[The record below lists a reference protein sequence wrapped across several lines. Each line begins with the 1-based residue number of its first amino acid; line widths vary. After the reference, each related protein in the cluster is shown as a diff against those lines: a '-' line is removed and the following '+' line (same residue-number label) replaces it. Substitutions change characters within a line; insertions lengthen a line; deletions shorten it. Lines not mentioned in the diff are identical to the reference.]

1 LQFRPDGEEFVVGCT
16 HHHGETWEGVLLLCS
31 IDSDSLTQRRRI
43 DTYTGVSGC
52 AYVAA
57 SGTSMS
63 IVSTHDDGG
72 VHIWDPSGAH
82 TSSLVGHTDA
92 ALCVAAGPDH
102 QQVITGGTEGIMRL
116 WNIEEPDAPIT
127 NFRGHSGGICAI
139 AWGGIH
145 LATGSSDGSVK
156 LWDPRVQEAIHSI
169 DIVGGNTEVA
179 ALSWSQS
186 SNLLAIASE
195 CSHALVLDTRVLG
208 QPYNYHQHTAS
219 VTSVAFSPHND
230 SVLASGSDDTKVCVS
245 DRSSGST
252 FTGAKHRD
260 TVTAIAW
267 HPKLPLTA
275 LSVGW
280 DCEINLW
287 NIQLDEMTRK
297 CNESV

>member
-1 LQFRPDGEEFVVGCT
+1 LGGCAVTLQYRQRFSDTAPPNRHLHGCIWVCMLVAN
-16 HHHGETWEGVLLLCS
+16 HV
-31 IDSDSLTQRRRI
+31 RI
-43 DTYTGVSGC
+43 VSTKHRC

-195 CSHALVLDTRVLG
+195 CRSDVPPLLIIISAPKNSDARELPCFD
-208 QPYNYHQHTAS
+208 AS
-219 VTSVAFSPHND
+219 
-230 SVLASGSDDTKVCVS
+230 
-245 DRSSGST
+245 
-252 FTGAKHRD
+252 
-260 TVTAIAW
+260 
-267 HPKLPLTA
+267 
-275 LSVGW
+275 
-280 DCEINLW
+280 
-287 NIQLDEMTRK
+287 
-297 CNESV
+297 